1 MEEGVPIESRMI
13 TRRIEAAQKAVEGQN
28 FEARKH
34 LLEYD
39 DVMNKQREAV
49 YGLRRR
55 LLEGL
60 DQKDLI
66 IEDYVS
72 GILGEILERFCP
84 VKAHVDDWDLKGL
97 KDAIF
102 TRFGV
107 DIYAEGVKPEVL
119 NRAELG
125 DAIFQK
131 LKERYDAKE
140 KLIGSEA
147 MRYHERMIMLS
158 VIDAQWKDHL
168 LSMDHL
174 KEGIGLRGYGQHDP
188 LVEYKR
194 ESFDMFEEMMQR
206 FQEETVR
213 YLYLMQILER
223 PADSGAMP
231 RGGPERPSEGRP
243 EEAVP
248 ALISGGRDGNHRP
261 PRQVATSVDEIEEA
275 FQRKKK
281 RELEQA
287 RMAGSGDMQ
296 TVQQVVRSGDK
307 VGRNDPCPCGS
318 GKKYKKCCGA

>member
-1 MEEGVPIESRMI
+1 M
-13 TRRIEAAQKAVEGQN
+13 
-28 FEARKH
+28 
-34 LLEYD
+34 
-39 DVMNKQREAV
+39 
-49 YGLRRR
+49 
-55 LLEGL
+55 
-60 DQKDLI
+60 
-66 IEDYVS
+66 
-72 GILGEILERFCP
+72 
-84 VKAHVDDWDLKGL
+84 

-107 DIYAEGVKPEVL
+107 DIYAEGVKPETM

-125 DAIFQK
+125 DAIFEK

-140 KLIGSEA
+140 KLIGADA

-188 LVEYKR
+188 LIEYKR
-194 ESFDMFEEMMQR
+194 ESFEMFEEMMQR

-223 PADSGAMP
+223 PPDSGAMP
-231 RGGPERPSEGRP
+231 RGVPEGPFGEGPEAGVPS
-243 EEAVP
+243 
-248 ALISGGRDGNHRP
+248 LITGGRGGNGGNGRP

-296 TVQQVVRSGDK
+296 VTQVIRSGEK

-318 GKKYKKCCGA
+318 GKKYKKCCGAAG

>member
-1 MEEGVPIESRMI
+1 M
-13 TRRIEAAQKAVEGQN
+13 
-28 FEARKH
+28 
-34 LLEYD
+34 
-39 DVMNKQREAV
+39 
-49 YGLRRR
+49 
-55 LLEGL
+55 
-60 DQKDLI
+60 
-66 IEDYVS
+66 
-72 GILGEILERFCP
+72 
-84 VKAHVDDWDLKGL
+84 

-107 DIYAEGVKPEVL
+107 DIYAEGVKPETM

-125 DAIFQK
+125 DAIFEK

-140 KLIGSEA
+140 KLIGADA

-158 VIDAQWKDHL
+158 VVDAQWKDHL

-188 LVEYKR
+188 LIEYKR
-194 ESFDMFEEMMQR
+194 ESFEMFEEMMQR

-223 PADSGAMP
+223 PADSLPPP
-231 RGGPERPSEGRP
+231 RGGTDQPSGQGP
-243 EEAVP
+243 DAGVP
-248 ALISGGRDGNHRP
+248 SLITGGRGGNGGNGRP

-296 TVQQVVRSGDK
+296 VTQVIRSGEK

-318 GKKYKKCCGA
+318 GKKYKKCCGAAG